1 MQGDTES
8 QGQAGVVEVQTHPPQ
23 TIIHQGTAA
32 TGVPV
37 QEVQVQYQQLP
48 TAAGTVTLKYDNVAY
63 GNPEFIQIQGCQAAA
78 STSSVQPAG
87 AVAVQTSGTTSSGAT
102 VTTYG
107 QEQMDFIVKTVDDLE
122 QLKYGAATSAP
133 TYYIQSATPGTPA
146 NLTQLSTQQ
155 VVVTQAA
162 GQTIQIQ
169 PQTQVRILQHFF
181 CLLTY
186 SHGLETTFY
195 CRL

>member
-1 MQGDTES
+1 M
-8 QGQAGVVEVQTHPPQ
+8 VEVQTHPPQ

-32 TGVPV
+32 AAAGVPV

-87 AVAVQTSGTTSSGAT
+87 AVAVQTSGTTSSGTT

-169 PQTQVRILQHFF
+169 PQTQVHILQHFF

-186 SHGLETTFY
+186 SHVLETPFY

>member
-1 MQGDTES
+1 M
-8 QGQAGVVEVQTHPPQ
+8 
-23 TIIHQGTAA
+23 GT
-32 TGVPV
+32 
-37 QEVQVQYQQLP
+37 
-48 TAAGTVTLKYDNVAY
+48 
-63 GNPEFIQIQGCQAAA
+63 
-78 STSSVQPAG
+78 SVQPAAAG
-87 AVAVQTSGTTSSGAT
+87 AVAVQTSGTTSIVTT

-122 QLKYGAATSAP
+122 QLKYGASTSAP

-169 PQTQVRILQHFF
+169 PQTQLVTTQQQQPRTSPRKQVR
-181 CLLTY
+181 Y
-186 SHGLETTFY
+186 SKYGNVY
-195 CRL
+195 R